1 MDPTRSGAWRCPLSF
16 ESLPGMKTPPSL
28 GGITCSNA
36 VEFSNENHF
45 LFLCSDLFPFPQSCH
60 CALPWRV
67 WLWLYQWQLPITHPI
82 LVLHQDF
89 GLVLVKLWGSW
100 HLISW
105 EFQLPLIMPSS
116 ISFIPWLDITG
127 RLAVGEFRI
136 IQVINRDVKQMINS
150 YWFPEGTQWE
160 TRQHSVFMVT

>member
-1 MDPTRSGAWRCPLSF
+1 MSIEFWISPRDENSTISRGNNLFQCSGILQWKP
-16 ESLPGMKTPPSL
+16 
-28 GGITCSNA
+28 
-36 VEFSNENHF
+36 F
-45 LFLCSDLFPFPQSCH
+45 LISVFWFVPVPQSCH